1 MTRLWP
7 SGEAIDVWGKEV
19 DLEGF
24 VWQGTPHRVRQV
36 CNTWRIHTFW
46 WDPHAL
52 VQREYVKVITE
63 SGLLCQIYR
72 DLISGTW
79 YLSRL
84 YD

>member
-7 SGEAIDVWGKEV
+7 GREAIEVWGRDCV
-19 DLEGF
+19 PEGF
-24 VWQGTPHRVRQV
+24 VWQGTSHPVRQV
-36 CNTWRIHTFW
+36 CNFWRIHTCW
-46 WDPHAL
+46 WNPHAL
-52 VQREYVKVITE
+52 VWREYLKVITE

-72 DLISGTW
+72 DLIGEKW